1 MFNASKVDVW
11 VATVSDQPG
20 ALREKLEGLAKA
32 GADLDFLL
40 ARRTPEKPGEGIV
53 FVAQLS
59 GDAQIRAAKQLGFQQ
74 SSELHCVRV
83 TGSDEPGSGY
93 LVTRAIAAQGLNL
106 RGVSASAVERQFVM
120 YLAFD
125 TAADADR
132 AVRTL
137 QRPI

>member
-11 VATVSDQPG
+11 VATIPDRPG
-20 ALREKLEGLAKA
+20 GLREKLEGLAKA
-32 GADLDFLL
+32 GADLEFLL
-40 ARRTPEKPGEGIV
+40 ARRSPDKPGEGIV
-53 FVAQLS
+53 FVAQLA
-59 GDAQIRAAKQLGFQQ
+59 GDAQIRAAEQLGFHQ
-74 SSELHCVRV
+74 SDELHCIRV

-106 RGVSASAVERQFVM
+106 RGVSASAAERQFVM

-125 TAADADR
+125 TAADVDR
-132 AVRTL
+132 AIRTL